1 MKELVLKTKNIT
13 KHYKDK
19 VAVDRVNITIEKGD
33 IYGLI
38 GRNGAGKTTLIRMIT
53 SLTSIDSGEIEL
65 FGEVDQGK
73 LNICRKRIGAVI
85 ETPALY
91 PNLSAKE
98 NLEYYRILKG
108 IPKKKAVEEVL
119 KIVGLSDV
127 GKKKFKNFSLGMKQR
142 LGIALALLNN
152 PDFIILDEPIN
163 GLDPMGIV
171 ELRETFKR
179 LNEEYGITLL
189 ISSHILNELSLIAN
203 RYGIINNGKLINEL
217 TSDELNEKCQRCLH
231 IKVDNMAKTVG
242 ILETELNTTKYK
254 VINDNELRVYDYLH
268 DPSEVTLKLVTQGIR
283 LYTIKE
289 VGDTLEQYFISLVGE
304 DK

>member
-19 VAVDRVNITIEKGD
+19 VAVDRVNMTIEKGD

-65 FGEVDQGK
+65 FGEVDQSK

-254 VINDNELRVYDYLH
+254 VINDNELRLYDYLH
-268 DPSEVTLKLVTQGIR
+268 DPSEVTLKLVTEGIR